1 MIQDHQ
7 HLSYEEVSALVD
19 GELVSRDAHDL
30 EQHLASCAGRWS
42 AQLSLPIRWPSE
54 KLLGFE
60 CDGLAATK

>member
-42 AQLSLPIRWPSE
+42 AQLSLPN
-54 KLLGFE
+54 
-60 CDGLAATK
+60 